1 MKRGLEVFLLSLC
14 LLGFGCRSGESPSAP
29 MVSPLT
35 GSNVGQKMPSFTARD
50 QFGRVISS
58 DQLKGAKGT
67 VLLFFR
73 SADW

>member
-1 MKRGLEVFLLSLC
+1 
-14 LLGFGCRSGESPSAP
+14 

>member
-1 MKRGLEVFLLSLC
+1 MFSLGLFA
-14 LLGFGCRSGESPSAP
+14 FGCRPGESPSARL
-29 MVSPLT
+29 VSPLT
-35 GSNVGQKMPSFTARD
+35 GSNVGRRMPPFAARD

-58 DQLKGAKGT
+58 DQLRGAKGT